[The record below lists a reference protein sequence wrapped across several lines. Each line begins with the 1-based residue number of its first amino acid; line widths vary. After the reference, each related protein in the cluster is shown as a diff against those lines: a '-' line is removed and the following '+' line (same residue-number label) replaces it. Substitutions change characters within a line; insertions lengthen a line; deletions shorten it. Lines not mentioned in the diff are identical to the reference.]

1 MSVVIFSFIF
11 RNYGNTTGYPWVKR
25 KCLRNLY
32 ACETL
37 SIVTTRNIECISIK
51 QGQRPLKVNGELYRQ
66 VDKTLEPSDDTIFL
80 SYLVSKIKQWI
91 YLRFVANRFFSPLNT
106 TQLSLEL
113 TKMKNKNKLVN

>member
-1 MSVVIFSFIF
+1 MLVKLCLLLRHVIS
-11 RNYGNTTGYPWVKR
+11 N
-25 KCLRNLY
+25 
-32 ACETL
+32 A
-37 SIVTTRNIECISIK
+37 SQIK
-51 QGQRPLKVNGELYRQ
+51 LGQRPLKVNGELYRQ